1 MCGIAGIINKEG
13 MDVSGKLIEM
23 LSLIQHR
30 GRDASGIA
38 VYGKGDEIF
47 LRVAISKPD
56 LHELLLNLVTNYAGI
71 LSERLYESDGRVRY
85 SEMKLDIDD
94 EAIPVLHRA
103 INGIDGLY
111 THSLGSG
118 MTVYKENGPV
128 SNLTG
133 RHTIDYTPAT
143 HGIAHVR
150 MATES
155 AEDVNAAHPF
165 ISPFYSELSLVHNGQ
180 FTNYYNVRRR
190 LESKGAQFK
199 TLNDSEVASHLVA
212 YAMMKNGGDLEE
224 ALNFALRELDG
235 IFCIIAST
243 SKQLGY
249 VRDKLGIKPL
259 LLLQGGGLTLIG
271 SEQIEFTA
279 IYPDVYADE
288 AEPGEVKVW
297 KI

>member
-30 GRDASGIA
+30 GRDGQRIA

-56 LHELLLNLVTNYAGI
+56 LHELAPESRHKLRRI

-103 INGIDGLY
+103 ETASMACTPIPWAAVCCLQGKW
-111 THSLGSG
+111 SC
-118 MTVYKENGPV
+118 

-133 RHTIDYTPAT
+133 RHTSDYTPAT

-165 ISPFYSELSLVHNGQ
+165 ISPFIRS
-180 FTNYYNVRRR
+180 
-190 LESKGAQFK
+190 
-199 TLNDSEVASHLVA
+199 
-212 YAMMKNGGDLEE
+212 
-224 ALNFALRELDG
+224 
-235 IFCIIAST
+235 
-243 SKQLGY
+243 
-249 VRDKLGIKPL
+249 
-259 LLLQGGGLTLIG
+259 
-271 SEQIEFTA
+271 
-279 IYPDVYADE
+279 
-288 AEPGEVKVW
+288 
-297 KI
+297 